1 MKTAFPNKPVDVQ
14 VDVQEAL
21 TSYTAAI
28 QTINTRPIA
37 RLLRPADGRA
47 AIAAALNT
55 VPALCCEVHRLRT
68 LLGLARLDHANLV
81 AALRAAL
88 TADHEGETDPLW
100 YLRDELAD
108 RDQLPHT
115 CSGPEGAAW

>member
-1 MKTAFPNKPVDVQ
+1 MNTAFPNEPVDVQ

-28 QTINTRPIA
+28 QTINTRPVA
-37 RLLRPADGRA
+37 RLLRRADDRA
-47 AIAAALNT
+47 AIAAALDT
-55 VPALCCEVHRLRT
+55 VPALCCEVHRLGT

-81 AALRAAL
+81 AAARATL

-100 YLRDELAD
+100 YLRDELTD
-108 RDQLPHT
+108 RGRLPHPFGST
-115 CSGPEGAAW
+115 EGAAW